1 MAECALLGLV
11 ANIFQFVE
19 TGVKIALTAKDVYQ
33 CVDNLQTKEIRL
45 LLDDIK
51 QTGADVSKLP
61 QGTLSEDELAIC
73 EYSDEC
79 NAIASELDA
88 LAAKFARRD
97 GAKSRTLDSVRISWH
112 SHTKKNEVR
121 DLVTRLNRIDERLRT
136 RFEKVLHRQAGLE
149 NEDRWSSVMLAI
161 ESLDLKTENMN
172 STQDNLLE
180 SAAHTLKGQ
189 LRTEKYVAE
198 LVKLFLGEIR
208 SMQYYQNQLESLLF
222 QDIKQR
228 YSDINP
234 AHKVTFKWAFDHT
247 STQFPQWLESG
258 DGYFWIHGLAGSGKS
273 TLMKYLKETASNGE
287 LLLLGPRDV
296 DAKVATGSP
305 TKPPFPAGD
314 HTRFCFFIDGL
325 DEYEGN
331 ETDIISTIAELLAS
345 PNIKICLSSRPWN
358 RFREAYANCPGLTLD
373 SLTNKDISDYIRYE
387 LLSNRSFQRSVDE
400 DPRCHWIITQ
410 ISSQARGVFLWVF
423 LVVRSLLRDIQSQEP
438 FEHLQRRV
446 TELPP
451 SLDEY
456 FRRIFDRIDAIYRQ
470 QTARLFLVA
479 LYLEEHD
486 EDPLPLMAYNC
497 LEAEVRNPFYA
508 ANQRLLARN
517 PEWIRHLP
525 EYIAESQRIAI
536 IRLDDRCKDLLQP
549 RRNEAFH
556 PASVHHFHISLL
568 HRTVRD
574 FFRDNYHRSL
584 REKAGG
590 DFSPEGS
597 ISKCILWLFKTY
609 PIKLFFSPTAKPV
622 DDLPEEVKVLV
633 QRYRQ
638 PEEYKMSLVLY
649 WFWSHVMRHEDLI
662 NDQVIESFFDTMVTL
677 CEQTWPQRIVP
688 HRLTRYLS
696 PYPAGLM
703 LTPWAAFLN
712 LHGYLRR
719 NWKPGKA
726 EGGYFDYEVLTLL
739 LALEPR
745 CLQAVPPSPSGA
757 PSAGSR
763 HNYMDIRAGA
773 AEEQP
778 TGSVTA
784 TAKILPVPMSPSTV
798 RTLME
803 LGCDP
808 RDQKLG
814 LAFLD
819 RFYKA
824 RWDNKTIVGLT
835 EVGGKADVYGSNQN
849 VFEVAKVLFEH
860 GLSVP
865 LGPDEEISLCK
876 ANFGSVF
883 RPIFG
888 VDGVAELAEIRRR
901 HQGQLPKRK
910 TRMALLPI
918 ISPLFHPLP
927 PSQHSTSKER
937 VVHDKS
943 QEEATPSRTD
953 APNSR
958 FRGCLCLPSVAVLSG
973 TVVVLVGTPCLAS
986 LASLDC
992 TSSLTGLNSTAVV
1005 LRGPSA
1011 LTVLAGSVVVL
1022 GGPSLPILSGAIVRV
1037 EPVVVVLGSAS
1048 SLAPWVAP
1056 PACPFGAAPPLF
1068 WAAPPWPAG
1077 LAPPLFWVTPL
1088 WLDRMS
1094 VSRWDL
1100 RQVGLLARL
1109 NGDGRSGSREGKDLD
1124 ELHVGGYV
1132 YKS

>member
-33 CVDNLQTKEIRL
+33 CVDDLQTKEIRL
-45 LLDDIK
+45 LLEDIK

-79 NAIASELDA
+79 NAIAAELDA
-88 LAAKFARRD
+88 LAAKFAKRD

-121 DLVTRLNRIDERLRT
+121 DLVTRLNRIDERLRA

-161 ESLDLKTENMN
+161 ERLDLKTESMN
-172 STQDNLLE
+172 STQENLLE
-180 SAAHTLKGQ
+180 AAAQALKDQ
-189 LRTEKYVAE
+189 LRTEKHVAE

-208 SMQYYQNQLESLLF
+208 SMQYYQSQLESLLF

-247 STQFPQWLESG
+247 RTGFPQWLENG

-273 TLMKYLKETASNGE
+273 TLMKYLYEHSSTKALLRLWAGKKRLVTVNFFWALGTRMQRSQLGLLQSLLFQLVRADLSLAAAIFSTRRTSEPWTVNE
-287 LLLLGPRDV
+287 LREAFRTV
-296 DAKVATGSP
+296 SARAE
-305 TKPPFPAGD
+305 D

-331 ETDIISTIAELLAS
+331 ETDIISTVAELLSS

-358 RFREAYANCPGLTLD
+358 RFREAYADCPGLTLD
-373 SLTNKDISDYIRYE
+373 SLTNKDIFDYIQSE
-387 LLSNRSFQRSVDE
+387 LLSNSSFQRCVDE
-400 DPRCHWIITQ
+400 DPRCHGIITQ

-446 TELPP
+446 NELPP

-456 FRRIFDRIDAIYRQ
+456 FQRIFDKIDAIYRQ

-497 LEAEVRNPFYA
+497 LEAEVRDPSYA
-508 ANQRLLARN
+508 VDQRLLARD
-517 PEWIRHLP
+517 PEWIKQLP
-525 EYIAESQRIAI
+525 EYVAESQRMAI

-549 RRNEAFH
+549 RRGEAFH
-556 PASVHHFHISLL
+556 PASIHHFHISLL

-574 FFRDNYHRSL
+574 FFRDNYYGSL
-584 REKAGG
+584 RQKAGG
-590 DFSPEGS
+590 GFSPEGS
-597 ISKCILWLFKTY
+597 IAKCILWLFKTY
-609 PIKLFFSPTAKPV
+609 PIKLFFSPTPKPI
-622 DDLPEEVKVLV
+622 DDFPEEVKVLV

-649 WFWSHVMRHEDLI
+649 WFWSHVMQNQAFI
-662 NDQVIESFFDTMVTL
+662 NDQVIESFFDTMITL
-677 CEQTWPQRIVP
+677 CGKTWPQRVVP
-688 HRLTRYLS
+688 RRLTRYLR
-696 PYPAGLM
+696 PYPADLM
-703 LTPWAAFLN
+703 LTPWASYLN
-712 LHGYLRR
+712 LEGYLRR
-719 NWKPGKA
+719 NWKPGKSN
-726 EGGYFDYEVLTLL
+726 GGYFDYEVLTLL

-745 CLQAVPPSPSGA
+745 YLQAVPPSPSDA
-757 PSAGSR
+757 SSAGPG
-763 HNYMDIRAGA
+763 HVNMQVMA
-773 AEEQP
+773 AAAEQP
-778 TGSVTA
+778 TDSVA
-784 TAKILPVPMSPSTV
+784 AAAKILPVPMSPSTV

-819 RFYKA
+819 RFSKA

-835 EVGGKADVYGSNQN
+835 EVGGKADAYGSNQN
-849 VFEVAKVLFEH
+849 VFEVTKVLFEH

-865 LGPDEEISLCK
+865 LGPDEEVSLCK

-888 VDGVAELAEIRRR
+888 VEGVAELAEIRRR
-901 HQGQLPKRK
+901 HQGQV
-910 TRMALLPI
+910 
-918 ISPLFHPLP
+918 SW
-927 PSQHSTSKER
+927 TSR
-937 VVHDKS
+937 L
-943 QEEATPSRTD
+943 SR
-953 APNSR
+953 A
-958 FRGCLCLPSVAVLSG
+958 FGGSG
-973 TVVVLVGTPCLAS
+973 
-986 LASLDC
+986 
-992 TSSLTGLNSTAVV
+992 
-1005 LRGPSA
+1005 R
-1011 LTVLAGSVVVL
+1011 
-1022 GGPSLPILSGAIVRV
+1022 
-1037 EPVVVVLGSAS
+1037 
-1048 SLAPWVAP
+1048 
-1056 PACPFGAAPPLF
+1056 
-1068 WAAPPWPAG
+1068 
-1077 LAPPLFWVTPL
+1077 
-1088 WLDRMS
+1088 
-1094 VSRWDL
+1094 
-1100 RQVGLLARL
+1100 
-1109 NGDGRSGSREGKDLD
+1109 
-1124 ELHVGGYV
+1124 
-1132 YKS
+1132 

>member
-79 NAIASELDA
+79 NAIAAELDA

-161 ESLDLKTENMN
+161 ERLDLKTESMN
-172 STQDNLLE
+172 STQGNLLE
-180 SAAHTLKGQ
+180 SAAQTLKGQ

-273 TLMKYLKETASNGE
+273 TLMKYLYEHSSTDALLRLWAGKKRLVTVNFFFWALGTRMQRSQLGLLQSLLFQLVCADLSLAAGTFSTRRTSEPWTVHE
-287 LLLLGPRDV
+287 LREAFRTV
-296 DAKVATGSP
+296 SER
-305 TKPPFPAGD
+305 AGD

-325 DEYEGN
+325 DEYEGK

-345 PNIKICLSSRPWN
+345 PDIKICLSSRPWN
-358 RFREAYANCPGLTLD
+358 RFRKAYADCPGLTLD
-373 SLTNKDISDYIRYE
+373 SLTNKDISDYIKSE
-387 LLSNRSFQRSVDE
+387 LLSNRSFQRSVEE
-400 DPRCHWIITQ
+400 DPRCYGIIAQ

-446 TELPP
+446 NELPP

-497 LEAEVRNPFYA
+497 LEAEVRDPFYA
-508 ANQRLLARN
+508 AHQRLLARD

-556 PASVHHFHISLL
+556 PASIHHFHISLL

-597 ISKCILWLFKTY
+597 IAKCILWLFKTY
-609 PIKLFFSPTAKPV
+609 PMKFFFSPTAKPV
-622 DDLPEEVKVLV
+622 DDLPEEVKALA

-649 WFWSHVMRHEDLI
+649 WFWSHVMRHEELI

-677 CEQTWPQRIVP
+677 CGQTWSQRIVP

-745 CLQAVPPSPSGA
+745 CLQAVPPSLSDTY
-757 PSAGSR
+757 SAGPGHKNMEIMS
-763 HNYMDIRAGA
+763 GP
-773 AEEQP
+773 AEQQL
-778 TGSVTA
+778 TDTVTA
-784 TAKILPVPMSPSTV
+784 AAKILPVPMSPSTV
-798 RTLME
+798 RSLME

-814 LAFLD
+814 LAFLE
-819 RFYKA
+819 RFSKA
-824 RWDNKTIVGLT
+824 RWDNKAVVVLS

-849 VFEVAKVLFEH
+849 VFEVAKALFEH

-865 LGPDEEISLCK
+865 LGPDEEIRLCK

-901 HQGQLPKRK
+901 HQGQV
-910 TRMALLPI
+910 
-918 ISPLFHPLP
+918 SW
-927 PSQHSTSKER
+927 TSR
-937 VVHDKS
+937 L
-943 QEEATPSRTD
+943 SR
-953 APNSR
+953 A
-958 FRGCLCLPSVAVLSG
+958 FGGSG
-973 TVVVLVGTPCLAS
+973 
-986 LASLDC
+986 
-992 TSSLTGLNSTAVV
+992 
-1005 LRGPSA
+1005 R
-1011 LTVLAGSVVVL
+1011 
-1022 GGPSLPILSGAIVRV
+1022 
-1037 EPVVVVLGSAS
+1037 
-1048 SLAPWVAP
+1048 
-1056 PACPFGAAPPLF
+1056 
-1068 WAAPPWPAG
+1068 
-1077 LAPPLFWVTPL
+1077 
-1088 WLDRMS
+1088 
-1094 VSRWDL
+1094 
-1100 RQVGLLARL
+1100 
-1109 NGDGRSGSREGKDLD
+1109 
-1124 ELHVGGYV
+1124 
-1132 YKS
+1132 